1 MPGDRGNHVFT
12 PEEGPGRKTTQCH
25 AEAEVLSMW
34 GVSRQMV
41 LRQPHRVSPKKILST
56 WTGET
61 RMMCVGA
68 ENKEAAIPA
77 THRDTAKKRIFQA
90 HPEATQVADK
100 QRRLDPRTHRRNMT
114 HMSIKDQMGYS
125 DVPLGVQSGEQKPF

>member
-1 MPGDRGNHVFT
+1 MHLSEKGPHPGGASGDGGNHVFT
-12 PEEGPGRKTTQCH
+12 PEEGPGRKPTQHH

-41 LRQPHRVSPKKILST
+41 LRQPHRVFPKEILST
-56 WTGET
+56 WPGET

-77 THRDTAKKRIFQA
+77 IHRDIAKKKGYFR
-90 HPEATQVADK
+90 PTQK
-100 QRRLDPRTHRRNMT
+100 QPR
-114 HMSIKDQMGYS
+114 
-125 DVPLGVQSGEQKPF
+125 